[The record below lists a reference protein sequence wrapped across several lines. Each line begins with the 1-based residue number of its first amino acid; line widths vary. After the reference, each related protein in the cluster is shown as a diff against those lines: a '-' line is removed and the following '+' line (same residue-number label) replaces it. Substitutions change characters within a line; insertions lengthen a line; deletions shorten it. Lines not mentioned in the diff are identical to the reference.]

1 MDFQAGQNLRM
12 TIDLYRNEEDYF
24 QFEYFGIWQKVME
37 LARIYEWEPTGT
49 HEPPEWDGDEE
60 SEYWEGD
67 YDLYSGEWVT
77 AEDARGLASALERS
91 LDDLPDNPMPNR
103 VIETE
108 IEEIDRD
115 GDVSI
120 SFHIIEANKSL
131 NLFEAFGGQY
141 KSELI
146 AFIHFARRGGFHIYS
161 ALA

>member
-1 MDFQAGQNLRM
+1 MGHDLRM

-24 QFEYFGIWQKVME
+24 QFEYFGIWQKLME
-37 LARIYEWEPTGT
+37 LARIYGWEPAGT
-49 HEPPEWDGDEE
+49 REPPEWEGDEDGGP
-60 SEYWEGD
+60 WQGD
-67 YDLYSGEWVT
+67 YDLFAGEWVT
-77 AEDARGLASALERS
+77 VGDAHALIEALERA
-91 LDDLPDNPMPNR
+91 LDDLPDHPMPNR
-103 VIETE
+103 IIETE

-131 NLFEAFGGQY
+131 NLFEIFGGQY